1 MAASVEPGAP
11 TQYLQVTGMVT
22 PDVLADDEEYNEVG
36 FAQFITNC
44 PCSLQPSGFY

>member
-36 FAQFITNC
+36 FAQFNAVC
-44 PCSLQPSGFY
+44 PCPLQPSGVH